1 MIELWQAVFRQ
12 DWVTTVF
19 LSAATISVAVL
30 LTYTLLQFHLLW
42 LYVRYGLKR
51 NEPAAPL
58 AASECPH
65 VAVQVPI
72 YNEVYMAAGVIRSVA
87 ALDWPA
93 DRLHI
98 QILDDSDD
106 GVTTDRIRE
115 ACATAKAAG
124 VDVVALR
131 RPDRTGYKAG
141 NLANGLLHT
150 DAPFIAVIDADF
162 RPRPDFLQKVMPRFT
177 DPGIGCVQTRPEHAN
192 REFSWLTLAQ
202 ALMHDAFYLVE
213 QQARHA
219 SGCFTRFNGTGAVW
233 RRSALDAAGG
243 WQFDTIS
250 EDMDLAYRAQI
261 TGWRIYFDMDVQVPA
276 ELPVS
281 VQDFKIQQYRWA
293 KGRAQVI
300 RKVLPSLLRTPLP
313 LRVKAH
319 ALLDLLN
326 IYMVP
331 AGMVLAIGS
340 LWFVLVGWH
349 PWLAVIS
356 GPFMVAQAS
365 AMLLPLFT
373 LAALRHYGKGWRG
386 TAREW
391 LRCFPL
397 TLPLLL
403 ALAPLMTAGLVSGLL
418 KRPPVF
424 HATAKYNVMELD
436 ANWKSRRFPWH
447 GIHRST
453 WLEGMF
459 ALYFAF
465 ALWAGISLGVLTLL
479 AFHSILALGYATV
492 FTYSIYR
499 A

>member
-1 MIELWQAVFRQ
+1 MIETWQALFRQ
-12 DWVTTVF
+12 EWVSTVF
-19 LSAATISVAVL
+19 ISVATVSVGVL
-30 LTYTLLQFHLLW
+30 LAYTVLQFHLLW
-42 LYVRYGLKR
+42 LYLRFGLKR
-51 NEPAAPL
+51 VEPLAPL
-58 AASECPH
+58 ADSDCPR
-65 VAVQVPI
+65 VTVQVPI
-72 YNEVYMAAGVIRSVA
+72 YNEVFMAEGVIRSVA

-106 GVTTDRIRE
+106 GTTTDRIRE
-115 ACATAKAAG
+115 ACAMAKSAG
-124 VDVVALR
+124 VDIVTLR

-141 NLANGLLHT
+141 NLDKGLRHT
-150 DAPFIAVIDADF
+150 DAPFIALIDADF
-162 RPRPDFLQKVMPRFT
+162 RPRPDFLRKVMPHFA

-202 ALMHDAFYLVE
+202 ALLHDAFYLVE

-233 RRSALDAAGG
+233 RRSALEDAGG

-261 TGWRIYFDMDVQVPA
+261 RGWRIHFDKEVSVPA

-293 KGRAQVI
+293 KGRVQVI
-300 RKVLPSLLRTPLP
+300 RKVLLPLLRKPMP
-313 LRVKAH
+313 IRVKAH

-326 IYMVP
+326 IFMVP
-331 AGMVLAIGS
+331 AGMVLAVGS
-340 LWFVLVGWH
+340 LWFVLGGSH
-349 PWLAVIS
+349 PWLPSLTGLFLASQFSAV
-356 GPFMVAQAS
+356 
-365 AMLLPLFT
+365 LLPVFT
-373 LAALRHYGKGWRG
+373 FAALRHYGSDW
-386 TAREW
+386 THTVREW
-391 LRCFPL
+391 FRCFPL

-403 ALAPLMTAGLVSGLL
+403 ALAPLITAGLVSGLL
-418 KRPPVF
+418 GRPPVF
-424 HATAKYNVMELD
+424 HATAKYNVMEMD
-436 ANWKSRRFPWH
+436 ADWKSRRFVWH

-453 WLEGMF
+453 WLEGFF
-459 ALYFAF
+459 ALFFAF
-465 ALWAGISLGVLTLL
+465 AIWAGLSVGVFSLLL
-479 AFHSILALGYATV
+479 FHMILATGYATV

>member
-1 MIELWQAVFRQ
+1 MIDAWQAAFQ
-12 DWVTTVF
+12 QEWVSVLF
-19 LSAATISVAVL
+19 LSVATVSVAVML
-30 LTYTLLQFHLLW
+30 AYTVLQFHLLW
-42 LYVRYGLKR
+42 LYLRHGLAPD
-51 NEPAAPL
+51 PAPSGSDEDSL
-58 AASECPH
+58 PH

-72 YNEVYMAAGVIRSVA
+72 YNEIYMVEGVVRSVC
-87 ALDWPA
+87 ALDWPS

-106 GVTTDRIRE
+106 GVTTDRIRAACEE
-115 ACATAKAAG
+115 ARARG

-141 NLANGLLHT
+141 NLANGLT
-150 DAPFIAVIDADF
+150 QTAAPFIAVIDADF
-162 RPRPDFLQKVMPRFT
+162 RPRPDFLRKVMPWFADGR
-177 DPGIGCVQTRPEHAN
+177 IGCVQTRPEHAN

-202 ALMHDAFYLVE
+202 ALLHDAFYLVE

-219 SGCFTRFNGTGAVW
+219 AGCFTRFNGTGAVW
-233 RRSALDAAGG
+233 RRSALEDAGG

-261 TGWRIYFDMDVQVPA
+261 RGWRIHFDRSVTVPA

-293 KGRAQVI
+293 KGRVQVI
-300 RKVLPSLLRTPLP
+300 RKVLGPLLRTPMP
-313 LRVKAH
+313 VRVKAH

-331 AGMVLAIGS
+331 AGVVLAVGS
-340 LWFVLVGWH
+340 LWFVLGGSH
-349 PWLAVIS
+349 PWLAWL
-356 GPFMVAQAS
+356 GGFFLAAQAS
-365 AMLLPLFT
+365 AVLLPIFT
-373 LAALRHYGKGWRG
+373 FLALRHYGSGWKDA
-386 TAREW
+386 AREW
-391 LRCFPL
+391 VRCFPL
-397 TLPLLL
+397 SLPLLL
-403 ALAPLMTAGLVSGLL
+403 ALAPLITAGLVSGLL

-424 HATAKYNVMELD
+424 HATAKYNVMEMD
-436 ANWKSRRFPWH
+436 ADWKARRFAWH

-453 WLEGMF
+453 WLEGAL

-465 ALWAGISLGVLTLL
+465 AIWAGVTLGVFTLVV
-479 AFHSILALGYATV
+479 FHSILATGYATV